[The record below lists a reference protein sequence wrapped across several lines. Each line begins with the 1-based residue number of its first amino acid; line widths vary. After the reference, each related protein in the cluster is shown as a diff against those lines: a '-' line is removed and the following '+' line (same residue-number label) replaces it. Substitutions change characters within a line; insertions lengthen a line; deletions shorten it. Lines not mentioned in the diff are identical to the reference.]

1 MDDYLKMGES
11 TARECLLNF
20 TAGIIELYGKRYL
33 RRPTY
38 DDIIRLYG
46 AHDSRHGFPGMLG
59 SVDCMHW
66 DWDNCPVAWR
76 GQYMRGDH
84 DRPTIIL
91 EAAVSQDLW
100 IWHAYF
106 GVVGSNNDLNVLNQS
121 PLFNDVYNDKAP
133 ECPFFVNNV
142 QYKRGYYLADG
153 IYPEWATFVKSF
165 TCPVEDKK
173 NNV

>member
-1 MDDYLKMGES
+1 MCIPFFNSWDAKGIKGLSTLQKCTTAISQMTYGISSDGMDDYLKMGES
-11 TARECLLNF
+11 TARECLQNF

-38 DDIIRLYG
+38 DDIIRLY
-46 AHDSRHGFPGMLG
+46 AVHDSRHGFPGMLG

-66 DWDNCPVAWR
+66 DWDKCPFAWR

-91 EAAVSQDLW
+91 EATASHDLW

-106 GVVGSNNDLNVLNQS
+106 GVARSNNDLNVLNQ
-121 PLFNDVYNDKAP
+121 
-133 ECPFFVNNV
+133 
-142 QYKRGYYLADG
+142 
-153 IYPEWATFVKSF
+153 F
-165 TCPVEDKK
+165 TTAKHLSVRLL
-173 NNV
+173 